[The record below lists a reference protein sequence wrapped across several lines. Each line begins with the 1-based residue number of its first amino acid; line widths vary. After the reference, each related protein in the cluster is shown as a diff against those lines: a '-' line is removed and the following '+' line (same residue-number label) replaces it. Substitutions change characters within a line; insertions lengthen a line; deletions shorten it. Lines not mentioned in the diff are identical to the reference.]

1 MSSLNGISYNE
12 QPLGSELGAWGVAGV
27 GWGGGKDYRTES
39 PLGLASTSH
48 CPNLHCSG
56 KPLATIVLTHGGQ
69 SSPGQPASREV
80 RAALGPAASSLVI

>member
-12 QPLGSELGAWGVAGV
+12 QPLGSELGAWGVC
-27 GWGGGKDYRTES
+27 GGGKDYRTES

-48 CPNLHCSG
+48 CPDLHCSG
-56 KPLATIVLTHGGQ
+56 KPLATIVLPHGGQ

-80 RAALGPAASSLVI
+80 RAALAPAASSLVI